1 MKLKSSLFF
10 EFKMNWFYHLKYYVE
25 TDIIKRL
32 NVMKM
37 ISHTTWGGG
46 HEPILLYIII
56 TQ

>member
-37 ISHTTWGGG
+37 ISHTTWGGDMNLYYY
-46 HEPILLYIII
+46 ILL
-56 TQ
+56 